1 MANRYT
7 LTERQKR
14 MDTYLKG
21 CVNLYGF
28 VTIRQ
33 FLKVYN
39 RYNQPKLLKEELM
52 ECAGKLVRI
61 SYTDY
66 QIYSNAIVNVRV
78 SDERMSEIL
87 RYQSGKTYYMPTEQE
102 VLAYASP
109 HFYERTPQ
117 IEALERFL
125 KQEMM
130 VNLLSANGFI
140 EKLVW
145 LIRIEEPM
153 ETQYK
158 LMEEFGIAPKD
169 MKQANELL
177 QKIAEV
183 HNHTR
188 IWANCGYTPDQL
200 FLERVKQ

>member
-102 VLAYASP
+102 ILAYASP

-117 IEALERFL
+117 IETLERFL